1 MAKKISKVPLGE
13 DFLAGY
19 KPVTPDFADIPM
31 DNDVAPELVP
41 GPKGVDEV
49 SKAEKP
55 KTSTQKTQPFPDSF
69 VDTFLR
75 GGTDDKKTEKVYL
88 TIDHLI
94 CLREIV
100 QAIRS
105 KTGKNMTIGNYVW
118 NILEH
123 HFSTYRKDI
132 AGLIDQR
139 KQKSLDRFK

>member
-31 DNDVAPELVP
+31 DNDVAPEP
-41 GPKGVDEV
+41 MTGPKGVDEG
-49 SKAEKP
+49 STAEKP
-55 KTSTQKTQPFPDSF
+55 KASTQKLQPFPDSF

-139 KQKSLDRFK
+139 KHKSLDRFK

>member
-31 DNDVAPELVP
+31 DNDVAPEPVP

-49 SKAEKP
+49 STADKP
-55 KTSTQKTQPFPDSF
+55 KASPQKIQSFPDSF
-69 VDTFLR
+69 VDVFLR

>member
-31 DNDVAPELVP
+31 DNDVAPEPVS
-41 GPKGVDEV
+41 GPKGVEEDT
-49 SKAEKP
+49 SADKP
-55 KTSTQKTQPFPDSF
+55 KSSTPKMQPFPESF

-75 GGTDDKKTEKVYL
+75 GGTNDKKPEKVYL

>member
-1 MAKKISKVPLGE
+1 MAKKIAKVPLGE

-19 KPVTPDFADIPM
+19 KPVTTDFADIPM
-31 DNDVAPELVP
+31 DNDVAPDPVP
-41 GPKGVDEV
+41 GTKGVEDDFSEEP
-49 SKAEKP
+49 SEPSAP
-55 KTSTQKTQPFPDSF
+55 KIRPFSDS
-69 VDTFLR
+69 VDDTCLK
-75 GGTDDKKTEKVYL
+75 GGTDEKKNEKVYL
-88 TIDHLI
+88 TLDHLI

-123 HFSTYRKDI
+123 HFSTYQKDI

-139 KQKSLDRFK
+139 KHKSLDRFK

>member
-31 DNDVAPELVP
+31 DNDVAPEPVS
-41 GPKGVDEV
+41 GPKGVEEDT
-49 SKAEKP
+49 SADKP
-55 KTSTQKTQPFPDSF
+55 KSSTPKMQPFPESF

-75 GGTDDKKTEKVYL
+75 GGTDDKKPEKVYL

-100 QAIRS
+100 QTIRS

>member
-31 DNDVAPELVP
+31 DNDVAPEPVV

-49 SKAEKP
+49 STAEKP
-55 KTSTQKTQPFPDSF
+55 KASTQNMQPFPDSF

>member
-19 KPVTPDFADIPM
+19 KPVTPDFANIPM
-31 DNDVAPELVP
+31 DNDVAPEPVP

-49 SKAEKP
+49 STAEKP
-55 KTSTQKTQPFPDSF
+55 KASTQKLQPLPDSF

-139 KQKSLDRFK
+139 KQKSLERFK

>member
-31 DNDVAPELVP
+31 DNDVAPEPVP
-41 GPKGVDEV
+41 GPKGVEEDTP
-49 SKAEKP
+49 SDKP
-55 KTSTQKTQPFPDSF
+55 KLFTPKMQPFPESF

-75 GGTDDKKTEKVYL
+75 GGTDDKKPEKVYL

>member
-31 DNDVAPELVP
+31 DNDVAPEPMP
-41 GPKGVDEV
+41 GPKGVDEATPAEM
-49 SKAEKP
+49 SKS
-55 KTSTQKTQPFPDSF
+55 STQKIHSFPDSF
-69 VDTFLR
+69 VDAFLR

-100 QAIRS
+100 QSIRS

>member
-1 MAKKISKVPLGE
+1 M
-13 DFLAGY
+13 
-19 KPVTPDFADIPM
+19 
-31 DNDVAPELVP
+31 
-41 GPKGVDEV
+41 
-49 SKAEKP
+49 
-55 KTSTQKTQPFPDSF
+55 QPFPESF

-75 GGTDDKKTEKVYL
+75 GGTDDKKPEKVYL

>member
-31 DNDVAPELVP
+31 DNDVAPEPVP
-41 GPKGVDEV
+41 GPKGVEEDTP
-49 SKAEKP
+49 ADKP
-55 KTSTQKTQPFPDSF
+55 KLFTPKMQPFPESF
-69 VDTFLR
+69 VYTFLR
-75 GGTDDKKTEKVYL
+75 GGTDDKKPEKVYL

>member
-31 DNDVAPELVP
+31 DNDVAPEPVS
-41 GPKGVDEV
+41 GPKGVEEDTP
-49 SKAEKP
+49 ADKP
-55 KTSTQKTQPFPDSF
+55 KLFTPKMQPFPESF

-75 GGTDDKKTEKVYL
+75 GGTDDKKPEKVYL

>member
-31 DNDVAPELVP
+31 DNDVAPEPMP
-41 GPKGVDEV
+41 GPKGAEEDILAEM
-49 SKAEKP
+49 SKSP
-55 KTSTQKTQPFPDSF
+55 TQKTQSFSGSF
-69 VDTFLR
+69 VETFLR
-75 GGTDDKKTEKVYL
+75 GGTDEKKNEKVYL
-88 TIDHLI
+88 TLDHLI

-123 HFSTYRKDI
+123 HFSTYQKDI

-139 KQKSLDRFK
+139 KHNSLDRFK

>member
-31 DNDVAPELVP
+31 DNDVAPEPVP
-41 GPKGVDEV
+41 GPKGVEEDTP
-49 SKAEKP
+49 ADKP
-55 KTSTQKTQPFPDSF
+55 KLFTPKMQPFPESF

-75 GGTDDKKTEKVYL
+75 GGTDDKKPEKVYL
-88 TIDHLI
+88 TNDHLI

>member
-31 DNDVAPELVP
+31 DNDVAPEPVP
-41 GPKGVDEV
+41 GPKGVEEDTPG
-49 SKAEKP
+49 EKP
-55 KTSTQKTQPFPDSF
+55 KASAQKIQSFPDSF

-132 AGLIDQR
+132 AGPIDQR

>member
-31 DNDVAPELVP
+31 DNDVAPEPVP
-41 GPKGVDEV
+41 SPKGVEEDTP
-49 SKAEKP
+49 ADKP
-55 KTSTQKTQPFPDSF
+55 KLFTPKMQPFPESF

-75 GGTDDKKTEKVYL
+75 GGTDDKKPEKVYL

>member
-31 DNDVAPELVP
+31 DNDVAPEPVP
-41 GPKGVDEV
+41 GPKGVGEDTL
-49 SKAEKP
+49 AEKQ
-55 KTSTQKTQPFPDSF
+55 KLSTPKTQPIPDSF
-69 VDTFLR
+69 VDAFLR

>member
-31 DNDVAPELVP
+31 DNDVAPEPVP
-41 GPKGVDEV
+41 GPNGIEEDT
-49 SKAEKP
+49 SADKP
-55 KTSTQKTQPFPDSF
+55 KSSAPKMQPFPESF

-75 GGTDDKKTEKVYL
+75 GGTDDKKPEKVYL

>member
-31 DNDVAPELVP
+31 DNDVAPEPVP
-41 GPKGVDEV
+41 GPKGVEEDTPSEM
-49 SKAEKP
+49 P
-55 KTSTQKTQPFPDSF
+55 KSSTQMMQPFPDSF

-75 GGTDDKKTEKVYL
+75 GGTDDKKIEKVYL

-94 CLREIV
+94 CLREVV

-123 HFSTYRKDI
+123 HFSTYREDI

>member
-31 DNDVAPELVP
+31 DNDVAPEPML
-41 GPKGVDEV
+41 GPKGVEEDILAEM
-49 SKAEKP
+49 SKSP
-55 KTSTQKTQPFPDSF
+55 TQKTQPFSGSF

-75 GGTDDKKTEKVYL
+75 GGTDEKKNEKVYL
-88 TIDHLI
+88 TLDHLI

-123 HFSTYRKDI
+123 HFSTYHKDI

-139 KQKSLDRFK
+139 KHNSLDRFK

>member
-1 MAKKISKVPLGE
+1 MAKKIAKVPLGE

-31 DNDVAPELVP
+31 DNDVAPEPVP
-41 GPKGVDEV
+41 GPKGVEDDF
-49 SKAEKP
+49 SEKP
-55 KTSTQKTQPFPDSF
+55 SEPSAPKIRPFSDSF
-69 VDTFLR
+69 VDTFLK
-75 GGTDDKKTEKVYL
+75 GGTDEKKNEKVYL
-88 TIDHLI
+88 TLDHLI

-123 HFSTYRKDI
+123 HFSTYQKDI

-139 KQKSLDRFK
+139 KHKSLDRFK

>member
-31 DNDVAPELVP
+31 DNDVAPEPVP
-41 GPKGVDEV
+41 GPKGVEEDTP
-49 SKAEKP
+49 AEKP
-55 KTSTQKTQPFPDSF
+55 KASAQKIQSFPDSF

-100 QAIRS
+100 QAISS

-123 HFSTYRKDI
+123 HFSTYQKDI

>member
-31 DNDVAPELVP
+31 DNDVAPEPVA

-49 SKAEKP
+49 STAEKP
-55 KTSTQKTQPFPDSF
+55 KASTQNMQPFPDSF

>member
-31 DNDVAPELVP
+31 DNDVAPEP
-41 GPKGVDEV
+41 ISGPKGVEEDTPG
-49 SKAEKP
+49 EKP
-55 KTSTQKTQPFPDSF
+55 KASAQKIQSFPDSF
-69 VDTFLR
+69 VDAFLR

-88 TIDHLI
+88 TIDHHI

>member
-31 DNDVAPELVP
+31 DNDVAPEPLP
-41 GPKGVDEV
+41 GPKGVDEG
-49 SKAEKP
+49 SMAEKP
-55 KTSTQKTQPFPDSF
+55 KASTHSMQPFPDSF
-69 VDTFLR
+69 VNAFLR

-105 KTGKNMTIGNYVW
+105 KTGKNMTIGNYEW